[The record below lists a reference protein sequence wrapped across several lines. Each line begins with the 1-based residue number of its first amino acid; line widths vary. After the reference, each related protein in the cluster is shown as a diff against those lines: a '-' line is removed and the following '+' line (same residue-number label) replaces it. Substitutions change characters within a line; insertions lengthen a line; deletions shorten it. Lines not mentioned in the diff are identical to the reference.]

1 MLSHPN
7 LLLAFF
13 LDKFR
18 VESRLFDRPVVLA
31 CRDDHVV
38 EVYVVDEGG
47 LEVYFGRLD
56 QLERGGS
63 NQAKINVLLEAVGRR
78 VREKPVSA
86 RSLAWL
92 SALDAARLLQ

>member
-1 MLSHPN
+1 MPSHVN
-7 LLLAFF
+7 V

-31 CRDDHVV
+31 CRDDHVA
-38 EVYVVDEGG
+38 EVYVVDDSG

-56 QLERGGS
+56 QLEQVGEA
-63 NQAKINVLLEAVGRR
+63 NQRKLEVLLGAVARH
-78 VREKPVSA
+78 VRERPVSA

-92 SALDAARLLQ
+92 TALHRAGLL